1 MNTIIEEKQAT
12 TIINKS
18 KFICCLFKI
27 NDIDEVEINLNKVK
41 EEYKDA
47 THYCYAYIVDSKKR
61 CSDDKEPSGTA
72 GLPIL
77 NVLEKN
83 EMNHILVVVVR
94 YFGGVK
100 LGAGGLVRA
109 YTNSVT
115 NCLEENIKEATSGIR
130 LKIMFN
136 YEKVKI
142 IDSLIDNIID
152 KSFDEIICY
161 EILISK
167 DNYEE
172 IKDKLDSLCFKID
185 VIDNNVVL

>member
-18 KFICCLFKI
+18 NFICCLFKI

-61 CSDDKEPSGTA
+61 WSDDKEPSGTA

-83 EMNHILVVVVR
+83 EMNHVLVVVVR

-167 DNYEE
+167 DNYEK